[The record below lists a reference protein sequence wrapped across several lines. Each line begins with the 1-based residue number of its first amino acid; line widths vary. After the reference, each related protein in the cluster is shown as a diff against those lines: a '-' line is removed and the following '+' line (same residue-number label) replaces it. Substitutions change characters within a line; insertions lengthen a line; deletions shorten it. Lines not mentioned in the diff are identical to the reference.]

1 MTVSTI
7 LRQAGRQRLAST
19 LWLLLALFSGVTAQS
34 SDDATGS
41 SGAAEQPELKSTSGT
56 EDPYTVLSTFGSG
69 YNYILTRT
77 FRKEMTT
84 TSGVDLNA
92 ASLNGDIMEQVQ
104 YIDGLGRPSQ
114 SIDVKGTPLK
124 RDLVAPIAYDGLGRE
139 KFKYL
144 PYSYAG
150 DGNFRPSAL
159 SEQSTFYNT
168 ALSGLDK
175 TDSRPYSE
183 TSYENSP
190 LNRVLFQQGPGNDW
204 NTASKKTGYEYG
216 TNATGYVMLWKIDG
230 SGNCVKNSLYANG
243 QLYRTTII
251 DENGSRTSEYKD
263 KEGRVVMKESEVT
276 TGVYAKTYYVYD
288 DLGMLRYVLP
298 PEMQN
303 QVAGGAT
310 AVTLTPA
317 TASVLNYCYYYK
329 YDARHRMTEKK
340 LPGAEKVYMVYDK
353 RDRLIVTQ
361 EGNLRKNTAG
371 TDLKKWLYT
380 KYDALNR
387 PVVTG
392 IYTHATVVD
401 QAGMNIYVQGLTT
414 VTLCESRTATNYTTQ
429 YGYTT
434 TAFPAASP
442 EMQSITYYDDY
453 NFDND
458 ASNQAD
464 KTFTDDGQTAAGS
477 GSRKGLVTGTRSRI
491 IDSSPASF
499 TEGYSF
505 YDDKGRVVQS
515 LLIQPVD
522 ATNTGTVRMSSKINL
537 PGEVLQAKTTHLIGA
552 TTVNTLLDKFSLD
565 TRGRLLEVRK
575 TVNTETEKVIAGN
588 AYNELGQLLTESLGI
603 AGTLVL
609 QKTDY
614 LYNIRGWLRALNNTF
629 SSTENDLYGMQLF
642 YYQAFTA
649 LNSGKE
655 QYNGNI
661 SGIKWTNKQ
670 KSGVWAAYGFVYDK
684 GNRLND
690 AIYGEYTQAAT
701 DINSGYRGA
710 EYKDRFNEYG
720 ITYDL
725 QGNIKT
731 LNRRGLDLDAV
742 TGDYSVIDQLSYT
755 TYTGNKLIRLDD
767 AMPDIAGRG
776 DFREKVNNATE
787 YYYDPNGNL
796 YKDDNKGITNIAYNF
811 LNLPAQVNF
820 TASNDYIRYTYNAS
834 GAKLKK
840 TVFKGAVAQYTEN
853 YIGGYVYKTT
863 GAAAFSINDLQY
875 VLAEKG
881 RLMKSGTTFKY
892 EYYLKDH
899 LGNTRVVFSDVN
911 GNGTIENNTTEILQ
925 VADYYP
931 FGMLHNRASTL
942 TDDNKLLYNGKE
954 LQTEAFNLDATAGEE
969 TVFDW
974 YDYGARFY
982 DAQIGRW
989 HSVDPSADK
998 YFSWSPYVY
1007 TFNDPI
1013 KHIDPDGRDGVIVTF
1028 PDYKIQT
1035 PVGKVGG
1042 LGHAGVLQLITKQ
1055 VIPNIMNTAGMM
1067 KLKKES
1073 LGLLPYRM
1081 LKSVKMVNLPWNP

>member
-1 MTVSTI
+1 
-7 LRQAGRQRLAST
+7 
-19 LWLLLALFSGVTAQS
+19 
-34 SDDATGS
+34 
-41 SGAAEQPELKSTSGT
+41 
-56 EDPYTVLSTFGSG
+56 
-69 YNYILTRT
+69 
-77 FRKEMTT
+77 
-84 TSGVDLNA
+84 
-92 ASLNGDIMEQVQ
+92 
-104 YIDGLGRPSQ
+104 
-114 SIDVKGTPLK
+114 
-124 RDLVAPIAYDGLGRE
+124 
-139 KFKYL
+139 
-144 PYSYAG
+144 
-150 DGNFRPSAL
+150 
-159 SEQSTFYNT
+159 
-168 ALSGLDK
+168 
-175 TDSRPYSE
+175 
-183 TSYENSP
+183 
-190 LNRVLFQQGPGNDW
+190 
-204 NTASKKTGYEYG
+204 
-216 TNATGYVMLWKIDG
+216 
-230 SGNCVKNSLYANG
+230 
-243 QLYRTTII
+243 
-251 DENGSRTSEYKD
+251 
-263 KEGRVVMKESEVT
+263 
-276 TGVYAKTYYVYD
+276 
-288 DLGMLRYVLP
+288 
-298 PEMQN
+298 
-303 QVAGGAT
+303 
-310 AVTLTPA
+310 
-317 TASVLNYCYYYK
+317 
-329 YDARHRMTEKK
+329 
-340 LPGAEKVYMVYDK
+340 
-353 RDRLIVTQ
+353 
-361 EGNLRKNTAG
+361 
-371 TDLKKWLYT
+371 
-380 KYDALNR
+380 
-387 PVVTG
+387 
-392 IYTHATVVD
+392 VVD
-401 QAGMNIYVQGLTT
+401 QAGMNTYVQGLTT
-414 VTLCESRTATNYTTQ
+414 VTLCESRTATNYSTQ

-464 KTFTDDGQTAAGS
+464 KTFIDDGQTAAGS

-499 TEGYSF
+499 TEGYTF

-537 PGEVLQAKTTHLIGA
+537 PGEVLQAKTTHLLGA
-552 TTVNTLLDKFSLD
+552 TVVNTLLDKFSLD

-701 DINSGYRGA
+701 DINLGYRGA

-853 YIGGYVYKTT
+853 YIGSYVYKTT
-863 GAAAFSINDLQY
+863 GAAAFSTNDLQY

-925 VADYYP
+925 YADYYP

-989 HSVDPSADK
+989 HSVDPLAEERNWLTP
-998 YFSWSPYVY
+998 YNFVQNSPL
-1007 TFNDPI
+1007 NR
-1013 KHIDPDGRDGVIVTF
+1013 IDPTGAFDTKFEDELGNEIAQVEDGSNAVFQVKGEAQDKHYEFKEWDESQGGENEINVTSVVQEQQNLNNTNPDLEQESDG
-1028 PDYKIQT
+1028 QT
-1035 PVGKVGG
+1035 WCNRGTLNV
-1042 LGHAGVLQLITKQ
+1042 
-1055 VIPNIMNTAGMM
+1055 
-1067 KLKKES
+1067 
-1073 LGLLPYRM
+1073 
-1081 LKSVKMVNLPWNP
+1081 LKSVESAFGAMNYMPDAEISLPIANANTLADKLAESTTYKPVDQETAFSKAESGHPVIMAWKNPTAGRSGHLATLSVGQNIQKGQIANIGPAAYTGFVNLNTAFSKDKQSSIVYYIINYKK